1 MSTKIS
7 KTRKIAGWVVAC
19 LLTAL
24 YLFSASGKL
33 FLHPEQMDQMK
44 LGDWRVIIAL
54 GEITSALLFLFPK
67 TNRFGTL
74 LLSSYMGGAIII
86 HMTSG
91 ISILMPSLVLI
102 LVWVVFY
109 LRHPGFFRMEN
120 QSATDFS
127 KFQPDIFMMNYSMLF
142 IPICKGWK

>member
-1 MSTKIS
+1 MLQHIMFSRIKRQTLKNCLMETKIS
-7 KTRKIAGWVVAC
+7 KSSKIVSWVIAG

-67 TNRFGTL
+67 TNKFGVL
-74 LLSSYMGGAIII
+74 LLSSYMGGAIIL
-86 HMTSG
+86 HMTG
-91 ISILMPSLVLI
+91 GMSIVMPSVILI
-102 LVWVVFY
+102 LIWVVGF
-109 LRHPGFFRMEN
+109 LRNPELL
-120 QSATDFS
+120 
-127 KFQPDIFMMNYSMLF
+127 KI
-142 IPICKGWK
+142 K